1 MPVVEARRLEPGTV
15 LSPQE
20 AKAYVNGLKDALF
33 DLADRKVTHCRFME
47 DLSNGTLPKE
57 ALRVFWLNWHGFV
70 AEINNFIQVAYQRH
84 LGFFKQ
90 HIDLLTPFADKVAD
104 ELVHPRPPGH
114 IEVVWRQGEIF
125 GLTRDEMIYYEMLP
139 ICRALVEWQ
148 RGLTY
153 EGTMLEFW
161 ASILWEEFVGFWARQ
176 FREGLARLGY
186 TKEQAPYFTTHEE
199 ADLEEHEGGVMAHGE
214 FNRIV
219 CERLLST
226 GRVECRPGFSPHYA
240 ALTSIELFSMFH
252 EAAYQ
257 ASGAGKVLGFR

>member
-1 MPVVEARRLEPGTV
+1 MPVAEARRLEPGTV

-20 AKAYVNGLKDALF
+20 AKAYVNGMKDALF

-57 ALRVFWLNWHGFV
+57 ALRLFWLNWHGFV

-104 ELVHPRPPGH
+104 ELIHPRPPGH

-153 EGTMLEFW
+153 EGTILEFW
-161 ASILWEEFVGFWARQ
+161 ASILWEEFVGYWARQ

-199 ADLEEHEGGVMAHGE
+199 ADLEEHAGGVMAHGE

-226 GRVECRPGFSPHYA
+226 GRVECRPGFSPYYA
-240 ALTSIELFSMFH
+240 ALTSIELFALFH
-252 EAAYQ
+252 EAAYE
-257 ASGAGKVLGFR
+257 ASGAVKGTGF